1 MGFMYEKDDDGIV
14 TVIMD
19 MEGQSANTMT
29 PLYHL
34 LMGQTVSRLEAETG
48 LRGVVFASAKKTFF
62 AGGDLNGLLAMDAA
76 DAAYLAWLEED
87 KGYLRRLERLPVPI
101 VAAINGAA
109 LGGGYEICLA
119 CNHRLLLEHASAVVG
134 LPEVTLGLLPGA
146 GGVVRLTNLLG
157 LKGALPHLLYG
168 EQVPPRAAFDHG
180 MVDAL
185 CARRE
190 DLIPS
195 AKAWILA
202 NPHSHTQPWDSPLFE
217 PRYDLHCV
225 EAVVTAARNALLQ
238 RSHRVSAAAERILDV
253 AAEAIRLPLDAALH
267 YESVQFCTLIGT
279 VATKAAIST
288 FFAKKAIRSK
298 KLRLLDPNIP
308 VESVTALGKDEQ

>member
-1 MGFMYEKDDDGIV
+1 MGFVYEKDADGIV
-14 TVIMD
+14 TVTMD
-19 MEGQSANTMT
+19 MEGQAANTMT
-29 PLYHL
+29 PLYHI
-34 LMGQTVSRLEAETG
+34 LMGQTVSRLEADAD

-87 KGYLRRLERLPVPI
+87 KSYLRRLERLPVPLA
-101 VAAINGAA
+101 AAINGAA

-119 CNHRLLLEHASAVVG
+119 CNHRVLVDHASAVVG

-157 LKGALPHLLYG
+157 LEGALPYLLYG
-168 EQVPPRAAFDHG
+168 QQVPPREAFDHG
-180 MVDAL
+180 LVDAL

-190 DLIPS
+190 DLIPA

-202 NPHSHTQPWDSPLFE
+202 NPQSHTQPWDTPSYE
-217 PRYDLHCV
+217 PRHAPDLV
-225 EAVVTAARNALLQ
+225 AAVVTAARTELLEKSL
-238 RSHRVSAAAERILDV
+238 RISTAAERILEV
-253 AAEAIRLPLDAALH
+253 AAEASRLPIDAALH

-279 VATKAAIST
+279 VETKAAIST
-288 FFAKKAIRSK
+288 FFANKAMRSG
-298 KLRLLDPNIP
+298 KLRPPDLIQL
-308 VESVTALGKDEQ
+308 ST